1 MEQTEQTERAER
13 FRASPG
19 GGTGGISITPVPPR
33 SPASPR
39 PTRQALER
47 LAVEAHHRGDTWN
60 QFWPGVAAEVSQAEP
75 WDNAA
80 YRRLVNRLSHL
91 LTCGDTGG
99 MLPIDTGWERPAAWE
114 LDDLRTEFD
123 TAFTVGADTQAARE
137 QGPNAHPYPGGK
149 GPTGPFDGDRT
160 LAKSAKY
167 YIHKVTTL
175 ATLTEPD

>member
-60 QFWPGVAAEVSQAEP
+60 QFWPGVAAAVGQAEP

-80 YRRLVNRLSHL
+80 YRRLVHRLVGLVAS
-91 LTCGDTGG
+91 GDVDGQRPVDGG
-99 MLPIDTGWERPAAWE
+99 YGRPLDFE
-114 LDDLRTEFD
+114 LE
-123 TAFTVGADTQAARE
+123 AIEAAR
-137 QGPNAHPYPGGK
+137 
-149 GPTGPFDGDRT
+149 
-160 LAKSAKY
+160 
-167 YIHKVTTL
+167 
-175 ATLTEPD
+175 